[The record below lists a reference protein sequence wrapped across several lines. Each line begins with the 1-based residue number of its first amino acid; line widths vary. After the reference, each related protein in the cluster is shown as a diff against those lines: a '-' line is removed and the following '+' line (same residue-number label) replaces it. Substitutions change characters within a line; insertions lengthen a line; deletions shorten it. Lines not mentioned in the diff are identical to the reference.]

1 MRTQHLSITNPFLFR
16 LAQAILPEAIL
27 LSLFGRRVRVVVER
41 ARRR

>member
-27 LSLFGRRVRVVVER
+27 LSLFGRRVRVTADRV
-41 ARRR
+41 RRR